1 MPLKRP
7 KYVRIWVKA
16 VDFLWASEDPPL
28 RPQTVS
34 PCRSLAPDAAPVCMW
49 GSAGSRHSLDHFSLC
64 NLQ

>member
-28 RPQTVS
+28 R
-34 PCRSLAPDAAPVCMW
+34 SLAPAAAPVCMW